1 MGTVVINQFE
11 VYSSVYMIIKLQLL
25 TDFSVN
31 EYVKMHADIVLRM
44 VVLGGEKR
52 KVEETVNSLHFF
64 T

>member
-1 MGTVVINQFE
+1 MALPLPMGTVVHFD

-31 EYVKMHADIVLRM
+31 EYVKMPADTR
-44 VVLGGEKR
+44 GQKR

-64 T
+64 S